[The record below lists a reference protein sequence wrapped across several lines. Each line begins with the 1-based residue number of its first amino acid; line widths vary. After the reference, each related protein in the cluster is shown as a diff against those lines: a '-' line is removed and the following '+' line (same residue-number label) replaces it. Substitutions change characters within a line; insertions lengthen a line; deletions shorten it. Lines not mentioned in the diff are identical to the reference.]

1 MSMTDPIADMLS
13 RIRNAQ
19 GAEHDT
25 VEMPLSKAKLEI
37 ARILKGEGYIQ
48 DYSTGTG
55 DSGHPV
61 LIVRLKYG
69 RDTQRAGGA
78 RGRSK
83 TISGIT
89 RISKPGGRVHARKDQ
104 LPKVLGGMGIAIV
117 STSSGMMT
125 DRQCKRAGVGG
136 EILAHVW

>member
-25 VEMPLSKAKLEI
+25 VEMPLSKIKLEV
-37 ARILKGEGYIQ
+37 ARILKSEGYIQ
-48 DYSTGTG
+48 DYSTMTG
-55 DSGHPV
+55 EDGHPQ
-61 LIVRLKYG
+61 LRVRLKYG
-69 RDTQRAGGA
+69 RDQ

-83 TISGIT
+83 TIAGIK
-89 RISKPGGRVHARKDQ
+89 RISKPGGRVHARRDQ
-104 LPKVLGGMGIAIV
+104 LPKVLGGMGIAII
-117 STSSGMMT
+117 STSSGIMT
-125 DRQCKRAGVGG
+125 DRECKRAGVGG